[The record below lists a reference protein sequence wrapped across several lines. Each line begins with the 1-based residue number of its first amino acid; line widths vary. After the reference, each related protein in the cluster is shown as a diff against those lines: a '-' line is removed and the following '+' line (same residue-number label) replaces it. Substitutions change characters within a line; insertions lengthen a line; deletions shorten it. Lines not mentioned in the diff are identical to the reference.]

1 VAGSREPIALADI
14 ATDPRAER
22 EAVREE
28 EIHAFASIPLH
39 AKEQIV
45 GVLNVARRDL
55 RPFSEREV
63 GLLTAF
69 GHQIGVAIENAR
81 LWSEVKDKE
90 RALSELLKKTIS
102 VQEEERQRIARELH
116 DEMAQGL
123 TALLM
128 GLGRLE
134 SSMTSVPP
142 SVAETV
148 ETVKEFAS
156 RALDDTR
163 RLVLDLRPTVLDD
176 LGLVSALRQYA
187 ETHLDPLGISYKL
200 EARLLKERLPPPLEL
215 ALFRILQEAIN
226 NCGRHANAHH
236 VRIRLEQN
244 NGEIRAQVEDDG
256 KGFDLW
262 SLLEGKG
269 GKPPLGILG
278 MRERAALL
286 GGQLA
291 IDSKP
296 GRGTRISVSVP
307 LGLLR

>member
-1 VAGSREPIALADI
+1 
-14 ATDPRAER
+14 
-22 EAVREE
+22 
-28 EIHAFASIPLH
+28 
-39 AKEQIV
+39 
-45 GVLNVARRDL
+45 
-55 RPFSEREV
+55 
-63 GLLTAF
+63 
-69 GHQIGVAIENAR
+69 
-81 LWSEVKDKE
+81 
-90 RALSELLKKTIS
+90 
-102 VQEEERQRIARELH
+102 
-116 DEMAQGL
+116 
-123 TALLM
+123 
-128 GLGRLE
+128 
-134 SSMTSVPP
+134 
-142 SVAETV
+142 
-148 ETVKEFAS
+148 
-156 RALDDTR
+156 
-163 RLVLDLRPTVLDD
+163 
-176 LGLVSALRQYA
+176 
-187 ETHLDPLGISYKL
+187 
-200 EARLLKERLPPPLEL
+200 LKERLPPPLEL